1 MGFIAATAMVL
12 LLVACGSDK
21 KKDVDIGITPGT
33 KTITMGQQ
41 TTFAV
46 ATTNTDYS
54 LSAPAG
60 SGCAKTNATTVICT
74 PTASGTYD
82 VTVTATADKNKT
94 KTATLVVNE
103 VIITI
108 TPETATVAIK
118 QSVPFTVD
126 ADFTF
131 SADAAAGCVKTN
143 ATTVTCTPTAV
154 DTYTLTVTATADA
167 NKTKTATLV
176 VNPVIITITP
186 ETATVDIKQSV
197 PFTVDTDFTFSADD
211 AAGCVKTNATTVT
224 CTPTASGEYDVTV
237 TATADANKTKKATLV
252 VNELVLTIN
261 PEGETQTTA
270 VNQPVVFVA
279 NTAVTLSES
288 TPAAAGCVKT
298 DSTTVTCIPTAKGEY
313 PVTVIATADTS
324 KTKTVTLSVDAE
336 EIAGMVFV
344 EAGTF
349 TMGCSLANVSSSY
362 CTNASQPEHPVTL
375 TKDFY
380 IGKYEVTRAMWKD
393 VVTRTADSGHGL
405 DADPSAFKEYP
416 AGTENDNLPVTN
428 VHWDNVQKFIIALNS
443 LPENVEAHRTYRLPT
458 EAEWEFAARG
468 GNQSQ
473 GYPYS
478 GGWGVVGANYV
489 PAEPGVIGVPRDVAW
504 FYSNSGYDEAG
515 NRLDPY
521 VRQTHPVG
529 TLAPNELGIYDMSGN
544 VNEWC
549 NDLYN
554 VYSSEPQTDPPGP
567 ATDNNNALVR
577 RVWRGGNWD
586 NTAANLVVWYRN
598 YLNANATAVS
608 NIYGFR
614 LVLDVPTY
622 ETPTAEPTF

>member
-1 MGFIAATAMVL
+1 MGFIAATAMSL

-21 KKDVDIGITPGT
+21 KKEVVDIGITPGT
-33 KTITMGQQ
+33 TTTTMGQPP

-60 SGCAKTNATTVICT
+60 SGC
-74 PTASGTYD
+74 
-82 VTVTATADKNKT
+82 
-94 KTATLVVNE
+94 
-103 VIITI
+103 
-108 TPETATVAIK
+108 
-118 QSVPFTVD
+118 
-126 ADFTF
+126 
-131 SADAAAGCVKTN
+131 VKTN
-143 ATTVTCTPTAV
+143 ATTVTCTPTAA
-154 DTYTLTVTATADA
+154 DTYTLTVTATADK
-167 NKTKTATLV
+167 NQTKTATLV

-197 PFTVDTDFTFSADD
+197 PFTVDADFTLSADD

-224 CTPTASGEYDVTV
+224 CTPTASGEYEVTV

-270 VNQPVVFVA
+270 VKQPVTFEA

-288 TPAAAGCVKT
+288 TPAAAGCVST
-298 DSTTVTCIPTAKGEY
+298 NSTTVTCTPTVKGEY

-324 KTKTVTLSVDAE
+324 KTKTVTLSVGAE
-336 EIAGMVFV
+336 AIEGMAFV

-349 TMGCSLANVSSSY
+349 TMGCHPLLKDNWANW
-362 CTNASQPEHPVTL
+362 CTPASQPEHQVTL

-380 IGKYEVTRAMWKD
+380 IGKYEVTRAQWKD
-393 VVTRTADSGHGL
+393 VVTRTADSEHGL
-405 DADPSAFKEYP
+405 DADPAAFKEYP

-428 VHWDNVQKFIIALNS
+428 VSWNDFQKFLIALNS

-458 EAEWEFAARG
+458 EAEWEYAARG

-473 GYPYS
+473 GYMFS
-478 GGWGVVGANYV
+478 GSNGIGSIDTDTPGDPADVGWHMSSSEGT
-489 PAEPGVIGVPRDVAW
+489 
-504 FYSNSGYDEAG
+504 
-515 NRLDPY
+515 
-521 VRQTHPVG
+521 THPVG

-544 VNEWC
+544 VGELC

-554 VYSSEPQTDPPGP
+554 VYGTEPQIDPPGP
-567 ATDNNNALVR
+567 VSDNFNNGQVR
-577 RVWRGGNWD
+577 RVARGGPWN
-586 NTAANLVVWYRN
+586 NTMDSLFVWSRN
-598 YLNANATAVS
+598 FRQAQASNNA
-608 NIYGFR
+608 YGFR
-614 LVLDVPTY
+614 LILEVPTY
-622 ETPTAEPTF
+622 ETPAAEPTFFESASATVSGLWDSAISGVKSLWNSITK